1 MTRFLPRTLFGQM
14 VLILLAGLL
23 VSHLVGTLIFA
34 SDRAQAVRAIGGYA
48 AAQRIANLARLIDEA
63 PADWRSRIVAAASGP
78 TLQVTLSPQPPAFAE
93 AATDADSE
101 PIQRYLAEQLPA
113 PLAQRLH
120 VEVSAAGRPFA
131 GFGARPPFAEP
142 GTIPAFTEPGTRPPF
157 AGSGTGPPSAGF
169 DAGPP
174 SGGFA
179 HPMSMAGMPM
189 GAMPMAGMP
198 MGAMPMAGL
207 PWMAGT
213 GGGRGLAAS
222 IQRTGGQW
230 LSFVT
235 ALPSGGPAASWP
247 FLAALAVMAVV
258 VVLASVWA
266 VRRVTAPLGILA
278 QAAERLGRD
287 VNAPPVA
294 EAGTREMRQAAQSFN
309 QMQERIRRLL
319 DNRSRMLA
327 ALSHDLR
334 TPLTLLRLR
343 TEGLQEAEE
352 RERMLATIG
361 ELDSMIDAS
370 LRFARDQSMTEAWR
384 RTDLTALV
392 ASIVDDM
399 ADAGLP
405 VSMAPAEA
413 VVLECQPGA
422 LRRALVNLI
431 DNAVKYGK
439 TAHVAMDVSGS
450 AVRIDID
457 DAGPASRR
465 QSSNAC
471 SNRSTGWSNRAA
483 GRPEAPGSGC
493 QSRYRSRRRT
503 AVGSRWPTGPQ
514 CPPKPF
520 RAAYGPACL
529 SRSEAP
535 APACLQRQPLRAA
548 ARGRWVRRSNEWR
561 SARTIA

>member
-1 MTRFLPRTLFGQM
+1 
-14 VLILLAGLL
+14 
-23 VSHLVGTLIFA
+23 
-34 SDRAQAVRAIGGYA
+34 
-48 AAQRIANLARLIDEA
+48 
-63 PADWRSRIVAAASGP
+63 
-78 TLQVTLSPQPPAFAE
+78 
-93 AATDADSE
+93 
-101 PIQRYLAEQLPA
+101 
-113 PLAQRLH
+113 
-120 VEVSAAGRPFA
+120 
-131 GFGARPPFAEP
+131 
-142 GTIPAFTEPGTRPPF
+142 
-157 AGSGTGPPSAGF
+157 
-169 DAGPP
+169 
-174 SGGFA
+174 
-179 HPMSMAGMPM
+179 MAGMPM

-198 MGAMPMAGL
+198 MGAMPMGGL
-207 PWMAGT
+207 PWMAGNR
-213 GGGRGLAAS
+213 GGRGLAAAV
-222 IQRTGGQW
+222 QLPDGQW

-235 ALPSGGPAASWP
+235 ALPNGGPAASWP
-247 FLAALAVMAVV
+247 FVAALAVMAVV

-457 DAGPASRR
+457 DAGPGIPEAEQQRVFEPFHRLEQSRSR
-465 QSSNAC
+465 ETGG
-471 SNRSTGWSNRAA
+471 TGW
-483 GRPEAPGSGC
+483 GC

-514 CPPKPF
+514 CPPKPV

-535 APACLQRQPLRAA
+535 APACLQRQPLHAA